1 MVLPVFTTVSEF
13 LTRIVENTF
22 LYYPIE
28 RFVVPYEI
36 ILTRTII
43 SFFGIETIGGQR
55 IFQIIKDGIPQGI
68 DVSWNCVGW
77 QSFVILVLSLKSG
90 LSHEFGR
97 WDRLQIVAL
106 GLIGTFMLNLLRI
119 SLVVLVFY
127 FWGKLP
133 ATIIHN
139 YGSVILTILWLFL
152 FWWFIYSYV
161 SDAK

>member
-1 MVLPVFTTVSEF
+1 M
-13 LTRIVENTF
+13 
-22 LYYPIE
+22 
-28 RFVVPYEI
+28 
-36 ILTRTII
+36 
-43 SFFGIETIGGQR
+43 
-55 IFQIIKDGIPQGI
+55 
-68 DVSWNCVGW
+68 
-77 QSFVILVLSLKSG
+77 
-90 LSHEFGR
+90 
-97 WDRLQIVAL
+97 AL